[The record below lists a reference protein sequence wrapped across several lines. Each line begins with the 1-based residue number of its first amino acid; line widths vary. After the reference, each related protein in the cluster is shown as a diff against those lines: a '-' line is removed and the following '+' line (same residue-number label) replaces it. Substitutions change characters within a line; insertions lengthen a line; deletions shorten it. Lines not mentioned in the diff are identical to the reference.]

1 MWKTRIVAS
10 TVFLGLSLGPLVP
23 QFALRASVTEDK
35 SNESHATLIGFVRT
49 INTAEAA
56 EFAEHGAY
64 ASWPN
69 LLAHQSEYLNEWLTQ
84 HYLPGKNTHF
94 SESPEVL
101 PGWKLRLVTQTDG
114 KGYVL
119 LLEDVKDKTG
129 YAAVSDERAMI
140 RECEYIR

>member
-23 QFALRASVTEDK
+23 QFALRASVAEGK
-35 SNESHATLIGFVRT
+35 SKGDRATLIGFVRT
-49 INTAEAA
+49 INTAEAG

-64 ASWPN
+64 ASWLK
-69 LLAHQSEYLNEWLTQ
+69 LLAHQSEYLNEWLTRWKS
-84 HYLPGKNTHF
+84 LGKTTHF

-101 PGWKLRLVTQTDG
+101 PGWTLKLVTQTDG